1 MRTNIYA
8 AKRARM
14 SVSATSI
21 ADDSL
26 SVDSTDS
33 ADLSPRLQQDARERE
48 IANAELAN
56 AELAGLRNP
65 ITADLDA
72 PLANLYQLMQDE
84 LQTQVDARV
93 ACASLASFDLHR
105 KHEGQIADLSAAY
118 TQLEG
123 KYDALNE
130 AFVLANARPRPAKR
144 WSIFSSAEPDAPV
157 AAPIPTS
164 PTLALFQRRQENS
177 PVASQARWSG
187 TSPS

>member
-8 AKRARM
+8 AKRVRM
-14 SVSATSI
+14 SFPATSI

-177 PVASQARWSG
+177 PVASQARWS
-187 TSPS
+187 